1 MSEYYFTFRGIDSRE
16 LGLCVVSM
24 PPRIKPA
31 RRYEEH
37 TVPGR
42 SGKARIW
49 DGAYESIQ
57 LPVGVYLPYLQGAA
71 VSETPEIMRALDG
84 EGWLTLS
91 DRPGRKYFAV
101 VSGEASYDAWI
112 QGFEERVS
120 TILFEADPE
129 AYFMDNDPVPV
140 TASGQFISNPGNR
153 DAEPVIELTG
163 SGEVTL
169 MVGQFISTLQLGDG
183 GTLVVDV
190 PAGMVTA
197 GGEIVENGLEGD
209 WPILQPGANAV
220 SWNGEVTNLMI
231 TVNARDVGW

>member
-1 MSEYYFTFRGIDSRE
+1 MSENYFIFRDVDSRD
-16 LGLCVVSM
+16 LGVKVVSM

-49 DGAYESIQ
+49 DGAYEPIQ
-57 LPVGVYLPYLQGAA
+57 LPVGVYLPYEQGTF
-71 VSETPEIMRALDG
+71 VSEMPEIMQALDG
-84 EGWLTLS
+84 EGWLILS
-91 DRPGRKYFAV
+91 DRPGRKFFAV
-101 VSGEASYDAWI
+101 VSGDVSYDAWV
-112 QGFEERVS
+112 QDFSERVS

-129 AYFMDNDPVPV
+129 AYFTDNSPVPV
-140 TASGQFISNPGNR
+140 TASGQFVDNPGNQA
-153 DAEPVIELTG
+153 AEPVIELTG

-169 MVGQFISTLQLGDG
+169 MVGLFITVLQLGGG
-183 GTLVVDV
+183 GTMVLNV
-190 PAGMVTA
+190 PDGIVTL

-209 WPILQPGANAV
+209 WPIMKPGANAV
-220 SWNGEVTNLMI
+220 SWDGDVTDLKI